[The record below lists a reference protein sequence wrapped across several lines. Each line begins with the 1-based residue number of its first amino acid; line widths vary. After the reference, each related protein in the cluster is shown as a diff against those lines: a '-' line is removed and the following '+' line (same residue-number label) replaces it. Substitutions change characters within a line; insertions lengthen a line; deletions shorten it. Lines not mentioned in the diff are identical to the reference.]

1 MTQNQLIE
9 LFESEHKLELSMASC
24 GSTMLYS
31 FFMPK
36 DSAGR
41 KVKLE
46 GKVML
51 KERSKAEIDHLDP
64 LVLDDLH
71 DVSRLLTT
79 ERHFGV
85 SLRQCP
91 YRPTPAAAGV

>member
-1 MTQNQLIE
+1 MHVT
-9 LFESEHKLELSMASC
+9 FE
-24 GSTMLYS
+24 GYS

-51 KERSKAEIDHLDP
+51 KERSKAEIDHL
-64 LVLDDLH
+64 
-71 DVSRLLTT
+71 
-79 ERHFGV
+79 EGEGAKG
-85 SLRQCP
+85 
-91 YRPTPAAAGV
+91 AAAPVSIEATGVVIEAPAK